1 MVKIANFVSV
11 LGLGAYS
18 LENLTAWLTQT
29 MDVFQKKTSE
39 KRHAFGHKSGENFM
53 KQQS

>member
-1 MVKIANFVSV
+1 MSMVNGKITNYVSV

-29 MDVFQKKTSE
+29 MDVFQKKTMRLDIKVE
-39 KRHAFGHKSGENFM
+39 KTS
-53 KQQS
+53 